1 MITYLHTE
9 NLVVLCW
16 HLHVYYRQH
25 TEHESLPPPPP
36 PQKKKKKKKKY
47 VLDLLILNQP
57 SVHSEHSESFCP
69 DPKEQRRCHL
79 SALLLCKIPNT
90 DFHQVVHPLIT

>member
-1 MITYLHTE
+1 MSIIDNTL
-9 NLVVLCW
+9 NMN
-16 HLHVYYRQH
+16 
-25 TEHESLPPPPP
+25 SPPPP
-36 PQKKKKKKKKY
+36 KKKY
-47 VLDLLILNQP
+47 ALDLLILNQP